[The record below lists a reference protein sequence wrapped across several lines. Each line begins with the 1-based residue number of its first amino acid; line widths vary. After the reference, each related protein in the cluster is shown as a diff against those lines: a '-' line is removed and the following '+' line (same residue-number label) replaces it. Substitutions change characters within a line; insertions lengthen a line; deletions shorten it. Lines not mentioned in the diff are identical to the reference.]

1 MAQSALNRERMRR
14 VCAPAAIVCLAGL
27 AGCQAG
33 LQPQRDPAP
42 REAAASS
49 KPLYLC
55 CNVRT
60 ESDWLSD
67 GGFLVG
73 RIIPAGTPVKLTG
86 TNRGVANVEIDGKR
100 YRLSN
105 EFGARA
111 EDFGKWLQ
119 KVLVDRNPGAKIASY
134 PKPARDAIKSGR
146 IARGMT
152 KEQVIVSL
160 GYPPAHATSS
170 LDASDWTYM
179 YNRWGRYIVRFNDA
193 GRVRDVNAIGRWRE
207 TVLAP

>member
-1 MAQSALNRERMRR
+1 MKSALNSERMRR
-14 VCAPAAIVCLAGL
+14 ICAPAAVVCLVGL

-33 LQPQRDPAP
+33 LLPQGDGAP
-42 REAAASS
+42 QEAAASARA
-49 KPLYLC
+49 LYLC
-55 CNVRT
+55 CNIRT

-73 RIIPAGTPVKLTG
+73 RVIPAGTPVKLTG
-86 TNRGVANVEIDGKR
+86 TRRGVASLEIDGQR

-111 EDFGKWLQ
+111 EAFEKWLQ
-119 KVLVDRNPGAKIASY
+119 KVLVEKDPGAKIASY
-134 PKPARDAIKSGR
+134 PKPVRDAIKSAK
-146 IARGMT
+146 IARGMS

-160 GYPPAHATSS
+160 GYPPAHVNSS

-179 YNRWGRYIVRFNDA
+179 YNRWGRYVVQFNDA
-193 GRVRDVNAIGRWRE
+193 GRVRDVNAIGGWRE
-207 TVLAP
+207 TVLAR